1 VSQATPTFRHS
12 DAGTPEH
19 EWADR
24 PEWGCVP
31 QLTLSPGPSP
41 GLNPTDAAPTRLVLV
56 AAHPDDETLGAGGLL
71 ATASAAGERIDVV
84 LLTSGEGSH
93 PGSHTHS
100 AADLAT
106 LRVEETRAALS
117 LLAPHARLRTV
128 GLPDGHL
135 ASHEDEIVEAIVRAV
150 GEEGSRTVIAA
161 TWRHD
166 GHADHEA
173 TGRAAAVAAH
183 RTDARLIEYPIW
195 LWHWAAPDDAPWARF
210 RTLPLDGE
218 VRARKSHAI
227 SVHRSQ
233 VAPLSDDP
241 GDEALLRPGVLEH
254 FVRDRETFIEE
265 PHTSDR
271 VFDRVHADAADPWGV
286 EDSWYE
292 ERKRDLTLA
301 ALPRGRF
308 RRALEVGCSIGALT
322 ARLAERCD
330 EVLALDESEVA
341 VAAATR
347 RLADT
352 PHARVGRAHLP
363 EAWPDGRFDLV
374 VVSEVGYFLSPARL
388 RQLMARAEA
397 SLTDDGVIVLCHWRH
412 PIVGWPLD
420 GPRVHEIWHRSSR
433 LPVVAEHR
441 EADFLLDVLG
451 DAADHR
457 QDPS

>member
-1 VSQATPTFRHS
+1 MSTAAPTFHHS
-12 DAGTPEH
+12 DAGTPER
-19 EWADR
+19 EWAER
-24 PEWGCVP
+24 PEWVSVP
-31 QLTLSPGPSP
+31 PLSLSPSP
-41 GLNPTDAAPTRLVLV
+41 GLAAAPRLVLV

-71 ATASAAGERIDVV
+71 ATASAAGERIEVV
-84 LLTSGEGSH
+84 LLSSGEGSH
-93 PGSHTHS
+93 PGSRTHS
-100 AADLAT
+100 AADLAS

-117 LLAPHARLRTV
+117 LLAPHARLVVV
-128 GLPDGHL
+128 GLHDGHL

-150 GEEGSRTVIAA
+150 GEDGSRTVVAA
-161 TWRHD
+161 PWRHD
-166 GHADHEA
+166 GHPDHEA
-173 TGRAAAVAAH
+173 AGRAAAVAAH

-195 LWHWAAPDDAPWARF
+195 LWHWAAPQDAPWSRF

-241 GDEALLRPGVLEH
+241 GDEALLLPGVLEH

-265 PHTSDR
+265 PRTADR
-271 VFDRVHADAADPWGV
+271 VFDRVHGDAADPWSV
-286 EDSWYE
+286 DDSWYE

-301 ALPRGRF
+301 ALPRRRF

-322 ARLAERCD
+322 ARLADRCD

-341 VAAATR
+341 AAAATR
-347 RLADT
+347 RLAST
-352 PHARVGRAHLP
+352 PQARVEQAHLP
-363 EAWPDGRFDLV
+363 EAWPGGRFDLV

-388 RQLMARAEA
+388 RELMARAEA

-420 GPRVHEIWHRSSR
+420 GPRVHEIWHRFSR
-433 LPVVAEHR
+433 LPVIAEHR
-441 EADFLLDVLG
+441 EDDFLLDVLG
-451 DAADHR
+451 DASDHR
-457 QDPS
+457 AGTP

>member
-1 VSQATPTFRHS
+1 VSQTTPTFHHA
-12 DAGTPEH
+12 DTGTPEQ
-19 EWADR
+19 EWRER
-24 PEWGCVP
+24 PEWGSVP
-31 QLTLSPGPSP
+31 PLV
-41 GLNPTDAAPTRLVLV
+41 LNPTARRSDAATTRLVLV

-84 LLTSGEGSH
+84 LLSSGEGSH
-93 PGSHTHS
+93 PGSRTHD

-117 LLAPHARLRTV
+117 MLAPHARLRAI
-128 GLPDGHL
+128 GLPDGDL
-135 ASHEDEIVEAIVRAV
+135 ASHEDEIVEAIVRTV
-150 GEEGSRTVIAA
+150 GEDGSRTVIAA

-173 TGRAAAVAAH
+173 AGRAAAVAAH

-195 LWHWAAPDDAPWARF
+195 LWHWAAPADAPWPRF
-210 RTLPLDGE
+210 RTLALDRE

-241 GDEALLRPGVLEH
+241 GDEALLLPGVLEH

-265 PHTSDR
+265 PRTADR
-271 VFDRVHADAADPWGV
+271 VFDRVHGDAADPWSV
-286 EDSWYE
+286 DDSWYE

-301 ALPRGRF
+301 ALPRRRF

-347 RLADT
+347 RLGST

-363 EAWPDGRFDLV
+363 DAWPDGRFDLV

-388 RQLMARAEA
+388 QELMARAEG

-412 PIVGWPLD
+412 QIVGWPLD
-420 GPRVHEIWHRSSR
+420 GPRVHEIWHHSSR

-451 DAADHR
+451 NGSDHR
-457 QDPS
+457 PGPP

>member
-1 VSQATPTFRHS
+1 MSQTTPTFHHA
-12 DAGTPEH
+12 DTGTPEQ
-19 EWADR
+19 EWRER
-24 PEWGCVP
+24 PEWGSVRP
-31 QLTLSPGPSP
+31 LM
-41 GLNPTDAAPTRLVLV
+41 LNPTARTGDAATTRLVLV

-84 LLTSGEGSH
+84 LLSSGEGSH
-93 PGSHTHS
+93 PGSRTHD

-117 LLAPHARLRTV
+117 LLAPRARLRAI
-128 GLPDGHL
+128 GLPDGDL
-135 ASHEDEIVEAIVRAV
+135 ASHEDEIVEAIVRTV
-150 GEEGSRTVIAA
+150 GEDGSRTVIAA

-173 TGRAAAVAAH
+173 AGRAAAVAAH

-195 LWHWAAPDDAPWARF
+195 LWHWAAPADAPWPRF
-210 RTLPLDGE
+210 RTLALDRE

-241 GDEALLRPGVLEH
+241 GDEALLLPAVLEH

-265 PHTSDR
+265 PITADR
-271 VFDRVHADAADPWGV
+271 VFDRVHGEAADPWSV
-286 EDSWYE
+286 DDSWYE

-301 ALPRGRF
+301 ALPRRRF

-347 RLADT
+347 RLAST
-352 PHARVGRAHLP
+352 PHARVEPGPPARCLARRTLRPRRRVGGRLLP
-363 EAWPDGRFDLV
+363 EPR
-374 VVSEVGYFLSPARL
+374 SPAEL
-388 RQLMARAEA
+388 VARAEG

-451 DAADHR
+451 DASDHR
-457 QDPS
+457 PGPP

>member
-1 VSQATPTFRHS
+1 MRHATPTFHHS
-12 DAGTPEH
+12 DAGTPER
-19 EWADR
+19 EWAER
-24 PEWGCVP
+24 PEWGCVSP
-31 QLTLSPGPSP
+31 LTLGPSAGP
-41 GLNPTDAAPTRLVLV
+41 GDAAPTRLVLV

-71 ATASAAGERIDVV
+71 ATARATGRRIEVV
-84 LLTSGEGSH
+84 LLSSGEGSH
-93 PGSHTHS
+93 PRSPTHS
-100 AADLAT
+100 TSDLAA
-106 LRVEETRAALS
+106 LRVAETRAALS
-117 LLAPHARLRTV
+117 LLAPDACLRTV

-173 TGRAAAVAAH
+173 TGRAAAVAAR

-210 RTLPLDGE
+210 QTLPLEGE

-227 SVHRSQ
+227 SLHRSQ

-241 GDEALLRPGVLEH
+241 GDAALLLPGFLEH
-254 FVRDRETFIEE
+254 FVRDHETFIEE
-265 PHTSDR
+265 PHTDDR
-271 VFDRVHADAADPWGV
+271 VFDRVHGDAADPWGV
-286 EDSWYE
+286 DDSWYE

-301 ALPRGRF
+301 ALPRRRF

-322 ARLAERCD
+322 ARLADRCD

-347 RLADT
+347 RLAST
-352 PHARVGRAHLP
+352 PHAQVGLAHLP

-374 VVSEVGYFLSPARL
+374 VVSEVGYFLSPAGL
-388 RQLMARAEA
+388 RELVARTEA
-397 SLTDDGVIVLCHWRH
+397 SLTDDGVVVLCHWRH
-412 PIVGWPLD
+412 RIVGWPLD

-441 EADFLLDVLG
+441 EPDFLLDVLG
-451 DAADHR
+451 DTSGHGR
-457 QDPS
+457 GLT